1 MPECAC
7 IVILNVVKDLGV
19 WYRSFA
25 MLRRVVEGS
34 ARKMTIWDAKNELI

>member
-1 MPECAC
+1 M
-7 IVILNVVKDLGV
+7 D
-19 WYRSFA
+19 RFFA